1 MGILLKHMHPHTDAL
16 TRWRLILGRRAE
28 QVNPAFRLGRR
39 GDGSDDSDSSLQSA
53 LPAGVRLTELD
64 RALSFVYDGGE
75 RFGGT
80 GDSSPYIPQWL
91 EQMRALFNQP
101 TLAMVQRDAFERTGL
116 AEMLLQPEIVPQ
128 LQPDVQLVTTILS
141 LKEQIPDTVKQ
152 AARDLI
158 RGVVEQLRRKLE
170 LRVQQAVFGALQRN
184 RYSPLRSARNLD
196 WRRTL
201 KSNLKNYLPDRK
213 TIIPERL
220 YFWANE
226 KRFRDWQ
233 IIILVDQSGSMANSA
248 VYSSIMASIF
258 ASLRVLETHLVV
270 FDTSIVDL
278 TPYLNDDP
286 VELLFNLQLGGGTDI
301 AQAVA
306 YGSGLVRQPE
316 KCIFVLVTDLYE
328 GGDANALLAQLRA
341 LRESKTQVLCLLA
354 LEEGKPVYNKPLARQ
369 VAALDIPTFAATPDK
384 LLEVMEQIL
393 KGVRR

>member
-1 MGILLKHMHPHTDAL
+1 MTSPSDAL

-28 QVNPAFRLGRR
+28 QANPAFRLGGR
-39 GDGSDDSDSSLQSA
+39 GDGADDAETPLQAA
-53 LPAGVRLTELD
+53 LPAGIRLTELD
-64 RALSFVYDGGE
+64 RALSFVYDGSE

-80 GDSSPYIPQWL
+80 GDSRPYIPQWL
-91 EQMRALFNQP
+91 EQMRALFQQS

-116 AEMLLQPEIVPQ
+116 AELLLQPEILPQ
-128 LQPDVQLVTTILS
+128 LQPDVQLVATILS
-141 LKEQIPDTVKQ
+141 LKEQIPDTIKQ

-158 RGVVEQLRRKLE
+158 RSVVEQLRRKLE
-170 LRVQQAVFGALQRN
+170 LQARRAVFGALQRN
-184 RYSPLRSARNLD
+184 RYSPIRTARNLD
-196 WRRTL
+196 WRRTI

-258 ASLRVLETHLVV
+258 ASLSVLETHLVV
-270 FDTSIVDL
+270 FDTSIADL

-306 YGSGLVRQPE
+306 YGASLVKRPE
-316 KCIFVLVTDLYE
+316 KCIFVLITDLYE
-328 GGDANALLAQLRA
+328 GGDQNALLAQLRA

-354 LEEGKPVYNKPLARQ
+354 LEEGRPTYNKPLARQ

-384 LLEVMEQIL
+384 LLDVMEQIL

>member
-1 MGILLKHMHPHTDAL
+1 MPPHADAL

-28 QVNPAFRLGRR
+28 QANPAFRLSGR
-39 GDGSDDSDSSLQSA
+39 GDGSDDSDSSLQDA
-53 LPAGVRLTELD
+53 LPVGVRLTELD
-64 RALSFVYDGGE
+64 RALSFVYDGTE

-91 EQMRALFNQP
+91 EQMRALFNQS

-116 AEMLLQPEIVPQ
+116 AEMLLQPEILPQ
-128 LQPDVQLVTTILS
+128 LQPDVQLVATILS

-158 RGVVEQLRRKLE
+158 RSVVEQLRRRLE

-184 RYSPLRSARNLD
+184 RYSPIRSARNLD

-233 IIILVDQSGSMANSA
+233 VIILVDQSGSMANSA

-306 YGSGLVRQPE
+306 YGAGLVKQPE
-316 KCIFVLVTDLYE
+316 KCIFVLITDLYE

-354 LEEGKPVYNKPLARQ
+354 LEEGKPVYNKSLARQ